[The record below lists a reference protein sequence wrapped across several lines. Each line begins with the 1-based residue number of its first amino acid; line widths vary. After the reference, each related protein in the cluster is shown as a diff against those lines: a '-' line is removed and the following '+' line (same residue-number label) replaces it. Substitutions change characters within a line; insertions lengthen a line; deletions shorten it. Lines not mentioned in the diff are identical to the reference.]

1 MNDLFQTLGKS
12 IQQIVDAIRQVG
24 ASDKVAELSVLLSII
39 ITLVIMYK
47 GYEVLMGT
55 SQSPIRELTWDIAGK
70 LLAITFALNIGGWLT
85 LVINAMDGIYEWAG
99 GGTQMYK
106 TLDEMFVNTINLTD
120 IIWTKTSGFADSLM
134 AIAAMLLCYVGF
146 VIAVAPTFAILV
158 VTTFTQTLLVITAP
172 IVFWLLI
179 FKSTKNVFTQWI
191 GLLLSNTLVILLVG
205 LFLSVFMGEINGW
218 IISLSQHVQSGS
230 EVLGTS
236 IFFVIASLV
245 LVIMIIS
252 AKLYAEKV
260 ANVSMEGAMG
270 GAMGSALNPVSRL
283 AGWTAGKAAGKTV
296 NAGKTGAKLA
306 AKGAKL
312 AAKGGYSFAKKCMKG
327 LEMQAK
333 LIFILFCGV
342 LFFSACS
349 TKNQGKYDEFFN
361 NQTGWIPINQNKD
374 LNKGT
379 MNEK

>member
-1 MNDLFQTLGKS
+1 MNLDLFQTLGKS

-106 TLDEMFVNTINLTD
+106 TLDEMYANTAQLAN
-120 IIWTKTSGFADSLM
+120 IIWAKSSGVGG
-134 AIAAMLLCYVGF
+134 AILAIVAMLLCYVGF
-146 VIAVAPTFAILV
+146 VIAVVPTLAIFV
-158 VTTFTQTLLVITAP
+158 ITTFTQTLLVITAP

-205 LFLSVFMGEINGW
+205 LFLSVFMEQVSTW
-218 IISLSQHVQSGS
+218 IKYFAKVTQAGD

-260 ANVSMEGAMG
+260 ANVSMEGAME

-306 AKGAKL
+306 AKG
-312 AAKGGYSFAKKCMKG
+312 GYSFAKKMYERARNAG
-327 LEMQAK
+327 
-333 LIFILFCGV
+333 
-342 LFFSACS
+342 
-349 TKNQGKYDEFFN
+349 
-361 NQTGWIPINQNKD
+361 
-374 LNKGT
+374 
-379 MNEK
+379 

>member
-1 MNDLFQTLGKS
+1 MNSKLFQFLGES
-12 IQQIVDAIRQVG
+12 IQQIIDAIRQVG
-24 ASDKVAELSVLLSII
+24 TSDKVAELSVLLSII

-146 VIAVAPTFAILV
+146 AIAVVPTLAIFV
-158 VTTFTQTLLVITAP
+158 ITTFTQTLLVITAP

-205 LFLSVFMGEINGW
+205 LFLSVFMEQISNW
-218 IISLSQHVQSGS
+218 IQYFIKETQTGG
-230 EVLGTS
+230 EVLKTS

-252 AKLYAEKV
+252 AKLYAEKI
-260 ANVSMEGAMG
+260 ANVSMEGAME

-306 AKGAKL
+306 AKGAW
-312 AAKGGYSFAKKCMKG
+312 AGAKGGYSFAKKMYERARNAG
-327 LEMQAK
+327 
-333 LIFILFCGV
+333 
-342 LFFSACS
+342 
-349 TKNQGKYDEFFN
+349 
-361 NQTGWIPINQNKD
+361 
-374 LNKGT
+374 
-379 MNEK
+379 

>member
-1 MNDLFQTLGKS
+1 MNSKLFQFLGES
-12 IQQIVDAIRQVG
+12 IQQIIDAIRQVG
-24 ASDKVAELSVLLSII
+24 TSDKVAELSVLLSII

-146 VIAVAPTFAILV
+146 AIAVVPTLAIFV
-158 VTTFTQTLLVITAP
+158 ITTFTQTLLVITAP

-205 LFLSVFMGEINGW
+205 LFLSVFMEQISNW
-218 IISLSQHVQSGS
+218 IQYFIKETQTGG
-230 EVLGTS
+230 EVLKTS

-252 AKLYAEKV
+252 AKLYAEKI

-270 GAMGSALNPVSRL
+270 GAIGSALNPVSRL

-312 AAKGGYSFAKKCMKG
+312 AAKGGYSFAKKMYERARNAG
-327 LEMQAK
+327 
-333 LIFILFCGV
+333 
-342 LFFSACS
+342 
-349 TKNQGKYDEFFN
+349 
-361 NQTGWIPINQNKD
+361 
-374 LNKGT
+374 
-379 MNEK
+379 

>member
-1 MNDLFQTLGKS
+1 MNSKLFQFLGES
-12 IQQIVDAIRQVG
+12 IQQIIDAIRQVG
-24 ASDKVAELSVLLSII
+24 TSDKVAELSVLLSII

-146 VIAVAPTFAILV
+146 AIAVVPTLAIFV
-158 VTTFTQTLLVITAP
+158 ITTFTQTLLVITAP

-205 LFLSVFMGEINGW
+205 LFLSVFMEQISNW
-218 IISLSQHVQSGS
+218 IQYFIKETQTGG
-230 EVLGTS
+230 EVLKTS

-252 AKLYAEKV
+252 AKLYAEKI

-270 GAMGSALNPVSRL
+270 GAIGSALNPVSRL

-306 AKGAKL
+306 AKGAW
-312 AAKGGYSFAKKCMKG
+312 AGAKGGYSFAKKMYERARNAG
-327 LEMQAK
+327 
-333 LIFILFCGV
+333 
-342 LFFSACS
+342 
-349 TKNQGKYDEFFN
+349 
-361 NQTGWIPINQNKD
+361 
-374 LNKGT
+374 
-379 MNEK
+379 

>member
-1 MNDLFQTLGKS
+1 MNFFQFLGES
-12 IQQIVDAIRQVG
+12 IQQIIDAIRQVG
-24 ASDKVAELSVLLSII
+24 TSDKVAELSVLLSII

-85 LVINAMDGIYEWAG
+85 LVINATDGIYEWAG

-106 TLDEMFVNTINLTD
+106 TLDEMYANTAQLAN
-120 IIWTKTSGFADSLM
+120 IIWAKSSGVGG
-134 AIAAMLLCYVGF
+134 AILAIVAMLLCYVGF
-146 VIAVAPTFAILV
+146 VIAVVPTLAIFV
-158 VTTFTQTLLVITAP
+158 ITTFTQTLLVITAP

-205 LFLSVFMGEINGW
+205 LFLSVFMEQISGW
-218 IISLSQHVQSGS
+218 ISLLSSKIQAGA
-230 EVLGTS
+230 EVLGIS

-252 AKLYAEKV
+252 AKLYAEKI

-270 GAMGSALNPVSRL
+270 GVIGSVLNPVGRL
-283 AGWTAGKAAGKTV
+283 AGWAGGKVAGKTV
-296 NAGKTGAKLA
+296 NTAKAGGKLA
-306 AKGAKL
+306 AKGTL
-312 AAKGGYSFAKKCMKG
+312 AGAKGGYSFAKKMYERARNAG
-327 LEMQAK
+327 
-333 LIFILFCGV
+333 
-342 LFFSACS
+342 
-349 TKNQGKYDEFFN
+349 
-361 NQTGWIPINQNKD
+361 
-374 LNKGT
+374 
-379 MNEK
+379 

>member
-1 MNDLFQTLGKS
+1 MNSKLFQFLGES
-12 IQQIVDAIRQVG
+12 IQQIIDAIRQVG
-24 ASDKVAELSVLLSII
+24 TSDKVAELSVLLSII

-146 VIAVAPTFAILV
+146 AIAVVPTLAIFV
-158 VTTFTQTLLVITAP
+158 ITTFTQTLLVITAP

-205 LFLSVFMGEINGW
+205 LFLSVFMEQISTW
-218 IISLSQHVQSGS
+218 IKYFIKETQTGG
-230 EVLGTS
+230 EVLKTS

-283 AGWTAGKAAGKTV
+283 AGWTAGKAAGKAAGKTV

-312 AAKGGYSFAKKCMKG
+312 AAKGGYSFAKKMYERARNAG
-327 LEMQAK
+327 
-333 LIFILFCGV
+333 
-342 LFFSACS
+342 
-349 TKNQGKYDEFFN
+349 
-361 NQTGWIPINQNKD
+361 
-374 LNKGT
+374 
-379 MNEK
+379 

>member
-1 MNDLFQTLGKS
+1 MNFFQFLGES
-12 IQQIVDAIRQVG
+12 IQQIIDAIRQVG
-24 ASDKVAELSVLLSII
+24 TSDKVAELSVLLSII

-106 TLDEMFVNTINLTD
+106 TLDEMYANTAQLAN
-120 IIWTKTSGFADSLM
+120 IIWAKSSGVGG
-134 AIAAMLLCYVGF
+134 AILAIVAMLLCYVGF
-146 VIAVAPTFAILV
+146 VIAVVPTLAIFV
-158 VTTFTQTLLVITAP
+158 ITTFTQTLLVITAP

-205 LFLSVFMGEINGW
+205 LFLSVFMEQISGW
-218 IISLSQHVQSGS
+218 ISLLSSKIQAGA
-230 EVLGTS
+230 EVLGIS

-270 GAMGSALNPVSRL
+270 GAIGSALNPVSRL
-283 AGWTAGKAAGKTV
+283 AGWTAGKAAGKT
-296 NAGKTGAKLA
+296 GAKLA
-306 AKGAKL
+306 AKGAW
-312 AAKGGYSFAKKCMKG
+312 AGAKGGYSFAKKCMKG

-333 LIFILFCGV
+333 LIFILLLGV

>member
-1 MNDLFQTLGKS
+1 MNFFQFLGKS

-24 ASDKVAELSVLLSII
+24 TNDKVAELSVLLSII

-47 GYEVLMGT
+47 GYEVLMGR
-55 SQSPIRELTWDIAGK
+55 SQSPIRELTWDITGK
-70 LLAITFALNIGGWLT
+70 LVAITFALNLGGWLDLT
-85 LVINAMDGIYEWAG
+85 ISTMDGLYEWAG

-106 TLDEMFVNTINLTD
+106 TLDEMYANTTQLAN
-120 IIWTKTSGFADSLM
+120 IIWAKSSGVGG
-134 AIAAMLLCYVGF
+134 AILAIVAMLLCYVGF
-146 VIAVAPTFAILV
+146 IIAVAPTFAILV

-205 LFLSVFMGEINGW
+205 LFLKTFMGEINGW
-218 IISLSQHVQSGS
+218 IVSLSQHVQSGS

-252 AKLYAEKV
+252 AKIYAEKI

-270 GAMGSALNPVSRL
+270 GAIGSALNPVSRL
-283 AGWTAGKAAGKTV
+283 AGWTAGKTTGKTV
-296 NAGKTGAKLA
+296 NAGKTGVKLA
-306 AKGAKL
+306 AKGAW
-312 AAKGGYSFAKKCMKG
+312 AGTKGGYSFAKKMYERARNAG
-327 LEMQAK
+327 
-333 LIFILFCGV
+333 
-342 LFFSACS
+342 
-349 TKNQGKYDEFFN
+349 
-361 NQTGWIPINQNKD
+361 
-374 LNKGT
+374 
-379 MNEK
+379 

>member
-1 MNDLFQTLGKS
+1 QFLGES
-12 IQQIVDAIRQVG
+12 IQQIIDAIRQVG
-24 ASDKVAELSVLLSII
+24 TSDKVAELSVLLSII

-146 VIAVAPTFAILV
+146 AIAVVPTLAIFV
-158 VTTFTQTLLVITAP
+158 ITTFTQTLLVITAP

-205 LFLSVFMGEINGW
+205 LFLSVFMEQISNW
-218 IISLSQHVQSGS
+218 IQYFIKETQTGG
-230 EVLGTS
+230 EVLKTS

-252 AKLYAEKV
+252 AKLYAEKI

-270 GAMGSALNPVSRL
+270 GAIGSALNPVSRL

-296 NAGKTGAKLA
+296 NAGKTGVKLA
-306 AKGAKL
+306 AKGAW
-312 AAKGGYSFAKKCMKG
+312 AGTKGGYSFAKKMYERARNAG
-327 LEMQAK
+327 
-333 LIFILFCGV
+333 
-342 LFFSACS
+342 
-349 TKNQGKYDEFFN
+349 
-361 NQTGWIPINQNKD
+361 
-374 LNKGT
+374 
-379 MNEK
+379 

>member
-1 MNDLFQTLGKS
+1 MNSKLFQFLGES
-12 IQQIVDAIRQVG
+12 IQQIIDAIRQVG
-24 ASDKVAELSVLLSII
+24 TSDKVAELSVLLSII

-146 VIAVAPTFAILV
+146 AIAVVPTLAIFV
-158 VTTFTQTLLVITAP
+158 ITTFTQTLLVITAP

-205 LFLSVFMGEINGW
+205 LFLSVFMEQISNW
-218 IISLSQHVQSGS
+218 IQYFIKETQTGG
-230 EVLGTS
+230 EVLKTS

-252 AKLYAEKV
+252 AKLYAEKI

-270 GAMGSALNPVSRL
+270 GAIGSALNPVSRL
-283 AGWTAGKAAGKTV
+283 AGWTAGKAAGKAV

-306 AKGAKL
+306 AKGAW
-312 AAKGGYSFAKKCMKG
+312 AGTKGGYSFAKKMYERARNAG
-327 LEMQAK
+327 
-333 LIFILFCGV
+333 
-342 LFFSACS
+342 
-349 TKNQGKYDEFFN
+349 
-361 NQTGWIPINQNKD
+361 
-374 LNKGT
+374 
-379 MNEK
+379 

>member
-1 MNDLFQTLGKS
+1 
-12 IQQIVDAIRQVG
+12 IRQVG
-24 ASDKVAELSVLLSII
+24 TSDKVAELSVLLSII

-146 VIAVAPTFAILV
+146 AIAVVPTLAIFV
-158 VTTFTQTLLVITAP
+158 ITTFTQTLLVITAP

-205 LFLSVFMGEINGW
+205 LFLSVFMEQISNW
-218 IISLSQHVQSGS
+218 IQYFIKETQTGG
-230 EVLGTS
+230 EVLKTS

-252 AKLYAEKV
+252 AKLYAEKI

-270 GAMGSALNPVSRL
+270 GAIGSALNPVSRL

-296 NAGKTGAKLA
+296 NAGKTGVKLA
-306 AKGAKL
+306 AKGAW
-312 AAKGGYSFAKKCMKG
+312 AGTKGGYSFAKKMYERARNAG
-327 LEMQAK
+327 
-333 LIFILFCGV
+333 
-342 LFFSACS
+342 
-349 TKNQGKYDEFFN
+349 
-361 NQTGWIPINQNKD
+361 
-374 LNKGT
+374 
-379 MNEK
+379 

>member
-1 MNDLFQTLGKS
+1 MNSKLFQFLGES
-12 IQQIVDAIRQVG
+12 IQQIIDAIRQVG
-24 ASDKVAELSVLLSII
+24 TSDKVAELSILLSII

-146 VIAVAPTFAILV
+146 AIAVVPTLAIFV
-158 VTTFTQTLLVITAP
+158 ITTFTQTLLVITAP

-205 LFLSVFMGEINGW
+205 LFLSVFMEQISNW
-218 IISLSQHVQSGS
+218 IQYFIKETQTGG
-230 EVLGTS
+230 EVLKTS

-252 AKLYAEKV
+252 AKLYAEKI

-270 GAMGSALNPVSRL
+270 GAIGSALNPVSRL

-306 AKGAKL
+306 AKGAW
-312 AAKGGYSFAKKCMKG
+312 AGAKGGYSFAKKMYERARNAG
-327 LEMQAK
+327 
-333 LIFILFCGV
+333 
-342 LFFSACS
+342 
-349 TKNQGKYDEFFN
+349 
-361 NQTGWIPINQNKD
+361 
-374 LNKGT
+374 
-379 MNEK
+379 

>member
-1 MNDLFQTLGKS
+1 
-12 IQQIVDAIRQVG
+12 
-24 ASDKVAELSVLLSII
+24 
-39 ITLVIMYK
+39 
-47 GYEVLMGT
+47 
-55 SQSPIRELTWDIAGK
+55 
-70 LLAITFALNIGGWLT
+70 
-85 LVINAMDGIYEWAG
+85 MDGIYEWAG

-106 TLDEMFVNTINLTD
+106 TLDEMYANTAQLAN
-120 IIWTKTSGFADSLM
+120 IIWAKSSGVGG
-134 AIAAMLLCYVGF
+134 AILAIVAMLLCYVGF
-146 VIAVAPTFAILV
+146 IIAVAPTFAILV

-205 LFLSVFMGEINGW
+205 LFLKTFMGEINGW
-218 IISLSQHVQSGS
+218 IVSLSQHVQSGS

-252 AKLYAEKV
+252 AKIYAEKI

-270 GAMGSALNPVSRL
+270 GAIGSALNPVSRL

-306 AKGAKL
+306 AKGAW
-312 AAKGGYSFAKKCMKG
+312 AGAKGGYSFAKKMYERARNAG
-327 LEMQAK
+327 
-333 LIFILFCGV
+333 
-342 LFFSACS
+342 
-349 TKNQGKYDEFFN
+349 
-361 NQTGWIPINQNKD
+361 
-374 LNKGT
+374 
-379 MNEK
+379 

>member
-1 MNDLFQTLGKS
+1 MNFFQFLGKS

-47 GYEVLMGT
+47 GYEVLMGR
-55 SQSPIRELTWDIAGK
+55 SQSPIRELTWDITGK
-70 LLAITFALNIGGWLT
+70 LVAITFALNLGGWLDLT
-85 LVINAMDGIYEWAG
+85 ISTMDGLYEWAG

-106 TLDEMFVNTINLTD
+106 TLDEMYANTAQLTN
-120 IIWTKTSGFADSLM
+120 IIWAKSSGVGG
-134 AIAAMLLCYVGF
+134 AILAIVAMLLCYVGF
-146 VIAVAPTFAILV
+146 AIAVVPALTIFV

-172 IVFWLLI
+172 IVFWLLV
-179 FKSTKNVFTQWI
+179 FKATKNVFTQWI

-205 LFLSVFMGEINGW
+205 LFLGVFMEQISGW
-218 IISLSQHVQSGS
+218 ISLLSNKIQNGA
-230 EVLGTS
+230 EVLGIS

-270 GAMGSALNPVSRL
+270 GAIGSALNPVSRL
-283 AGWTAGKAAGKTV
+283 AGWT
-296 NAGKTGAKLA
+296 AGKTGAKLA

-312 AAKGGYSFAKKCMKG
+312 AAKGGYSFAKKMYERARNAG
-327 LEMQAK
+327 
-333 LIFILFCGV
+333 
-342 LFFSACS
+342 
-349 TKNQGKYDEFFN
+349 
-361 NQTGWIPINQNKD
+361 
-374 LNKGT
+374 
-379 MNEK
+379 

>member
-1 MNDLFQTLGKS
+1 
-12 IQQIVDAIRQVG
+12 
-24 ASDKVAELSVLLSII
+24 
-39 ITLVIMYK
+39 MYK

-106 TLDEMFVNTINLTD
+106 TLDEMYANTAQLAN
-120 IIWTKTSGFADSLM
+120 IIWAKSSGVGG
-134 AIAAMLLCYVGF
+134 AILAIVAMLLCYVGF
-146 VIAVAPTFAILV
+146 VIAVVPTLAIFV
-158 VTTFTQTLLVITAP
+158 ITTFTQTLLVITAP

-205 LFLSVFMGEINGW
+205 LFLSVFMEQVSTW
-218 IISLSQHVQSGS
+218 IKYFAKVTQAGD

-260 ANVSMEGAMG
+260 ANVSME

-312 AAKGGYSFAKKCMKG
+312 AAKGGYSFAKKMYERARNAG
-327 LEMQAK
+327 
-333 LIFILFCGV
+333 
-342 LFFSACS
+342 
-349 TKNQGKYDEFFN
+349 
-361 NQTGWIPINQNKD
+361 
-374 LNKGT
+374 
-379 MNEK
+379 

>member
-1 MNDLFQTLGKS
+1 MNFFQFLGES
-12 IQQIVDAIRQVG
+12 IQQIIDAIRQVG
-24 ASDKVAELSVLLSII
+24 TSDKVTELSVLLSII

-106 TLDEMFVNTINLTD
+106 TLDEMYANTAQLAN
-120 IIWTKTSGFADSLM
+120 IIWAKSSGVGG
-134 AIAAMLLCYVGF
+134 AILAIVAMLLCYVGF
-146 VIAVAPTFAILV
+146 VIAVVPTLAIFV
-158 VTTFTQTLLVITAP
+158 ITTFTQTLLVITAP

-205 LFLSVFMGEINGW
+205 LFLSVFMEQVSTW
-218 IISLSQHVQSGS
+218 IKYFAKVTQAGD

-270 GAMGSALNPVSRL
+270 SALNPVSRL
-283 AGWTAGKAAGKTV
+283 AGWTAGKAAGKAV

-306 AKGAKL
+306 AKGAW
-312 AAKGGYSFAKKCMKG
+312 AGAKGGYSFAKKMYERARNAG
-327 LEMQAK
+327 
-333 LIFILFCGV
+333 
-342 LFFSACS
+342 
-349 TKNQGKYDEFFN
+349 
-361 NQTGWIPINQNKD
+361 
-374 LNKGT
+374 
-379 MNEK
+379 

>member
-1 MNDLFQTLGKS
+1 MNFFQFLGKS

-24 ASDKVAELSVLLSII
+24 TNDKVAELSVLLSII

-47 GYEVLMGT
+47 GYEVLMGR
-55 SQSPIRELTWDIAGK
+55 SQSPIRELTWDITGK
-70 LLAITFALNIGGWLT
+70 LVAITFALNLGGWLDLT
-85 LVINAMDGIYEWAG
+85 ISTMDGLYEWAG

-106 TLDEMFVNTINLTD
+106 TLDEMYANTAQLTN
-120 IIWTKTSGFADSLM
+120 IIWAKSSGVGG
-134 AIAAMLLCYVGF
+134 AILAIVAMLLCYVGF
-146 VIAVAPTFAILV
+146 AIAVVPALTIFV

-172 IVFWLLI
+172 IVFWLLV
-179 FKSTKNVFTQWI
+179 FKATKNVFTQWI

-205 LFLSVFMGEINGW
+205 LFLGVFIEQISGW
-218 IISLSQHVQSGS
+218 ISLLSNKIQNGA
-230 EVLGTS
+230 EVLGIS

-270 GAMGSALNPVSRL
+270 GAIGSALNPVSRL

-306 AKGAKL
+306 AKGAW
-312 AAKGGYSFAKKCMKG
+312 AGAKGGYSFAKKMYERARNAG
-327 LEMQAK
+327 
-333 LIFILFCGV
+333 
-342 LFFSACS
+342 
-349 TKNQGKYDEFFN
+349 
-361 NQTGWIPINQNKD
+361 
-374 LNKGT
+374 
-379 MNEK
+379 

>member
-1 MNDLFQTLGKS
+1 MNLDLFQTLGKS
-12 IQQIVDAIRQVG
+12 IQQIIDAIRQVG
-24 ASDKVAELSVLLSII
+24 TSDKVAELSVLLSII

-146 VIAVAPTFAILV
+146 AIAVVPTLAIFV
-158 VTTFTQTLLVITAP
+158 ITTFTQTLLVITAP

-205 LFLSVFMGEINGW
+205 LFLSVFMEQISNW
-218 IISLSQHVQSGS
+218 IQYFIKETQTGG
-230 EVLGTS
+230 EVLKTS

-252 AKLYAEKV
+252 AKLYAEKI

-270 GAMGSALNPVSRL
+270 GAIGSALNPVSRL

-306 AKGAKL
+306 AKGAW
-312 AAKGGYSFAKKCMKG
+312 AGAKGGYSFAKKMYERARNAG
-327 LEMQAK
+327 
-333 LIFILFCGV
+333 
-342 LFFSACS
+342 
-349 TKNQGKYDEFFN
+349 
-361 NQTGWIPINQNKD
+361 
-374 LNKGT
+374 
-379 MNEK
+379 

>member
-1 MNDLFQTLGKS
+1 MNLDLFQTLGKS

-106 TLDEMFVNTINLTD
+106 TLDEMYANTAQLAN
-120 IIWTKTSGFADSLM
+120 IIWAKSSGVGG
-134 AIAAMLLCYVGF
+134 AILAIVAMLLCYVGF
-146 VIAVAPTFAILV
+146 VIAVVPTLAIFV
-158 VTTFTQTLLVITAP
+158 ITTFTQTLLVITAP

-205 LFLSVFMGEINGW
+205 LFLSVFMEQVSTW
-218 IISLSQHVQSGS
+218 IKYFAKVAQAGD

-306 AKGAKL
+306 AKG
-312 AAKGGYSFAKKCMKG
+312 GYSFAKKMYERARNAG
-327 LEMQAK
+327 
-333 LIFILFCGV
+333 
-342 LFFSACS
+342 
-349 TKNQGKYDEFFN
+349 
-361 NQTGWIPINQNKD
+361 
-374 LNKGT
+374 
-379 MNEK
+379 

>member
-1 MNDLFQTLGKS
+1 MNDLFQTLGES
-12 IQQIVDAIRQVG
+12 IQQIIDAIRQVG
-24 ASDKVAELSVLLSII
+24 TSDKVAELSVLLSII

-146 VIAVAPTFAILV
+146 AIAVVPTLAIFV
-158 VTTFTQTLLVITAP
+158 ITTFTQTLLVITAP

-205 LFLSVFMGEINGW
+205 LFLSVFMEQISNW
-218 IISLSQHVQSGS
+218 IQYFIKETQTGG
-230 EVLGTS
+230 EVLKTS

-252 AKLYAEKV
+252 AKLYAEKI

-270 GAMGSALNPVSRL
+270 GAIGSALNPVSRL

-306 AKGAKL
+306 AKGAW
-312 AAKGGYSFAKKCMKG
+312 AGAKGGYSFAKKMYERARNAG
-327 LEMQAK
+327 
-333 LIFILFCGV
+333 
-342 LFFSACS
+342 
-349 TKNQGKYDEFFN
+349 
-361 NQTGWIPINQNKD
+361 
-374 LNKGT
+374 
-379 MNEK
+379 

>member
-1 MNDLFQTLGKS
+1 MNFFQFLGES

-24 ASDKVAELSVLLSII
+24 TSDKVAELSVLLSII

-47 GYEVLMGT
+47 GYEVLMGR
-55 SQSPIRELTWDIAGK
+55 SQSPIRELTGDIVGK
-70 LLAITFALNIGGWLT
+70 LVAITFALNLGGWLDLT
-85 LVINAMDGIYEWAG
+85 ISTMDGLYEWAG

-106 TLDEMFVNTINLTD
+106 TLDEMYANTAQLAN
-120 IIWTKTSGFADSLM
+120 IIWAKSSGVGG
-134 AIAAMLLCYVGF
+134 AILAIVAMLLCYVGF
-146 VIAVAPTFAILV
+146 VIAVVPTLAIFV
-158 VTTFTQTLLVITAP
+158 ITTFTQTLLVITAP

-205 LFLSVFMGEINGW
+205 LFLSVFMEQISGW
-218 IISLSQHVQSGS
+218 ISLLSSKIQAGA
-230 EVLGTS
+230 EVLGIS

-252 AKLYAEKV
+252 AKFYAEKV

-270 GAMGSALNPVSRL
+270 GVIGSVLNSVGRL

-306 AKGAKL
+306 AKGTL
-312 AAKGGYSFAKKCMKG
+312 ASAKGGYSFAKKMYERARNAG
-327 LEMQAK
+327 
-333 LIFILFCGV
+333 
-342 LFFSACS
+342 
-349 TKNQGKYDEFFN
+349 
-361 NQTGWIPINQNKD
+361 
-374 LNKGT
+374 
-379 MNEK
+379 

>member
-1 MNDLFQTLGKS
+1 MNFFQFLGES
-12 IQQIVDAIRQVG
+12 IQQIIDAIRQVG
-24 ASDKVAELSVLLSII
+24 TSDKVAELSVLLSII

-106 TLDEMFVNTINLTD
+106 TLDEMYANTAQLAN
-120 IIWTKTSGFADSLM
+120 IIWAKSSGVGG
-134 AIAAMLLCYVGF
+134 AILAIVAMLLCYVGF
-146 VIAVAPTFAILV
+146 VIAVVPTLAIFV
-158 VTTFTQTLLVITAP
+158 ITTFTQTLLVITAP

-205 LFLSVFMGEINGW
+205 LFLSVFMEQISGW
-218 IISLSQHVQSGS
+218 ISLLSSKIQAGA
-230 EVLGTS
+230 EVLGIS

-252 AKLYAEKV
+252 AKLYAEKI

-270 GAMGSALNPVSRL
+270 GAIGSALNPVSRL
-283 AGWTAGKAAGKTV
+283 AGWTAGKTV

-306 AKGAKL
+306 AKGAW
-312 AAKGGYSFAKKCMKG
+312 AGTKGGYSFAKKMYERARNAG
-327 LEMQAK
+327 
-333 LIFILFCGV
+333 
-342 LFFSACS
+342 
-349 TKNQGKYDEFFN
+349 
-361 NQTGWIPINQNKD
+361 
-374 LNKGT
+374 
-379 MNEK
+379 

>member
-1 MNDLFQTLGKS
+1 MNLDLFQTLGKS

-106 TLDEMFVNTINLTD
+106 TLDEMYANTAQLAN
-120 IIWTKTSGFADSLM
+120 IIWAKSSGVGG
-134 AIAAMLLCYVGF
+134 AILAIVAMLLCYVGF
-146 VIAVAPTFAILV
+146 VIAVVPTLAIFV
-158 VTTFTQTLLVITAP
+158 ITTFTQTLLVITAP

-205 LFLSVFMGEINGW
+205 LFLSVFMEQVSTW
-218 IISLSQHVQSGS
+218 IKYFAKVTQAGD

-283 AGWTAGKAAGKTV
+283 AGWTAGKTAGKTV

-306 AKGAKL
+306 AKG
-312 AAKGGYSFAKKCMKG
+312 GYSFAKKMYERARNAG
-327 LEMQAK
+327 
-333 LIFILFCGV
+333 
-342 LFFSACS
+342 
-349 TKNQGKYDEFFN
+349 
-361 NQTGWIPINQNKD
+361 
-374 LNKGT
+374 
-379 MNEK
+379 

>member
-1 MNDLFQTLGKS
+1 MNSKLFQFLGES
-12 IQQIVDAIRQVG
+12 IQQIIDAIRQVG
-24 ASDKVAELSVLLSII
+24 TSDKVAELSVLLSII

-146 VIAVAPTFAILV
+146 AIAVVPTLAIFV
-158 VTTFTQTLLVITAP
+158 ITTFTQTLLVITAP

-205 LFLSVFMGEINGW
+205 LFLSVFMEQISNW
-218 IISLSQHVQSGS
+218 IQYFIKETQTGG
-230 EVLGTS
+230 EVLKTS

-252 AKLYAEKV
+252 AKLYAEKI

-270 GAMGSALNPVSRL
+270 GAIGSALNPVSRL
-283 AGWTAGKAAGKTV
+283 AGWTAGKTV

-306 AKGAKL
+306 AKGAW
-312 AAKGGYSFAKKCMKG
+312 AGAKGGYSFAKKMYERARNAG
-327 LEMQAK
+327 
-333 LIFILFCGV
+333 
-342 LFFSACS
+342 
-349 TKNQGKYDEFFN
+349 
-361 NQTGWIPINQNKD
+361 
-374 LNKGT
+374 
-379 MNEK
+379 